1 MGLSPTHLLVVALV
15 VLLLF
20 GGNRLADLGKGL
32 GSGLR
37 NFKQGLADDD
47 VAPGKVRG
55 EDATLEGSK

>member
-1 MGLSPTHLLVVALV
+1 MGLSATHLLVVALV

-47 VAPGKVRG
+47 IHSDKSRREA
-55 EDATLEGSK
+55 ATVEASK

>member
-15 VLLLF
+15 VMLLF

-37 NFKQGLADDD
+37 NFKQGLADDE
-47 VAPGKVRG
+47 AP
-55 EDATLEGSK
+55 SKARSESTVEASK

>member
-1 MGLSPTHLLVVALV
+1 VGLSPTHLLVVALV

-37 NFKQGLADDD
+37 NFKRGLADDD
-47 VAPGKVRG
+47 LSPNKVGG
-55 EDATLEGSK
+55 ESATAEVSK

>member
-20 GGNRLADLGKGL
+20 GGNRLADVGKGL
-32 GSGLR
+32 GAGLR
-37 NFKQGLADDD
+37 NFKRGLSDDD
-47 VAPGKVRG
+47 VIPRSARD